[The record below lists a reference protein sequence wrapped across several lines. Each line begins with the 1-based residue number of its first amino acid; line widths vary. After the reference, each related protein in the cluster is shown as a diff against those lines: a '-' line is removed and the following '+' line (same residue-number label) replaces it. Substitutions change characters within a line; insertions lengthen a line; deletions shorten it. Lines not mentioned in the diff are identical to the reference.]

1 MANQWRSGV
10 TYKAGDKVTYE
21 GKEYECI
28 TGHAA
33 QIDWCPDIVAALW
46 KECGEAPVEKKEE
59 EKVEETA

>member
-1 MANQWRSGV
+1 MASEWRSGV

-33 QIDWCPDIVAALW
+33 QVDWVPSVVQALW
-46 KECGEAPVEKKEE
+46 KECGEAPVEKKEVIIE
-59 EKVEETA
+59 EETA